1 MMRRVALALA
11 ACVAAGSAA
20 AAADAGRTSITQV
33 YEQLVLGQAAARQ
46 CPQAFVPPLTPEQDA
61 QVEKNLTTVAGTIVR
76 QAMAANP
83 GQSWMTVQARFDRI
97 RAGMVQRAA
106 AQVQRLPCESAPM
119 AELLA
124 LHRYH
129 ASWDAVAASLQ
140 RS

>member
-1 MMRRVALALA
+1 MRRLALVLA
-11 ACVAAGSAA
+11 ACLVAGGPA

-46 CPQAFVPPLTPEQDA
+46 CPQALVPPLTPEQDA
-61 QVEKNLTTVAGTIVR
+61 QVGKNLATVAGTIVR

-83 GQSWMTVQARFDRI
+83 GQTWMTVQARFDRI
-97 RAGMVQRAA
+97 RAGMVERAA
-106 AQVQRLPCESAPM
+106 AQVQPLPCQSAAM

-129 ASWDAVAASLQ
+129 ATWDAAAASLQ
-140 RS
+140 GS